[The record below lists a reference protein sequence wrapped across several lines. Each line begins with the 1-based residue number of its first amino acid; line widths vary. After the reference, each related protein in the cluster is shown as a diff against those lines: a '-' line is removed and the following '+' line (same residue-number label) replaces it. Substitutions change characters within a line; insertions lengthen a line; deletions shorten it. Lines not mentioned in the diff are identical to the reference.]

1 MIMKRYTLLAVSMGA
16 MFSAFAVDL
25 VTLNYGNNVVNGQTL
40 AIVGTESTFEL
51 EASLSVTLNGSA
63 QRTLK
68 VKRYEVLPVT
78 GTQNTFCWGECYLP
92 VDANAR
98 PTWVSDLSETLQPG
112 VLFNGFHAYY
122 YPTGTA
128 EMTKFRYVWFA
139 MDNPSDTAYVD
150 IIFDTRANA
159 VGQQELAATSTSLEV
174 FPNPATGSNL
184 TLRFNGVPANGQVS
198 WTLHNAL
205 GAIERQGSL
214 RNGQGDVVLS
224 LDGLAAGVYFAS
236 VVQGGRA
243 VATKRVVISR

>member
-1 MIMKRYTLLAVSMGA
+1 MITRYTLFACAMGA
-16 MFSAFAVDL
+16 MTSVLAVDL
-25 VTLNYGNNVVNGQTL
+25 VTLKYGNNVVNGQTL
-40 AIVGTESTFEL
+40 AIVGAASTYEL
-51 EASLSVTLNGSA
+51 DASLSVTLNGA
-63 QRTLK
+63 TQRSLK
-68 VKRYEVLPVT
+68 VKRYEVQPVT

-92 VDANAR
+92 VNANAR

-112 VLFNGFHAYY
+112 VLFSGFHAYY

-128 EMTKFRYVWFA
+128 EMTKFRFVWFA
-139 MDNPSDTAYVD
+139 MDDPTDTAYVD
-150 IIFDTRANA
+150 IIFDTRVNA
-159 VGQQELAATSTSLEV
+159 VGQQELAAATAGIEV
-174 FPNPATGSNL
+174 FPNPATGTNV
-184 TLRFNGVPANGQVS
+184 TLRFSGAPVTGQVN

-243 VATKRVVISR
+243 VATRRVVISR

>member
-1 MIMKRYTLLAVSMGA
+1 MTTRYTLLACAMGA
-16 MFSAFAVDL
+16 ISSVFAVDL

-40 AIVGTESTFEL
+40 AVVGAASTFEL
-51 EASLSVTLNGSA
+51 EASLSVTLNGDA
-63 QRTLK
+63 ERTLK
-68 VKRYEVLPVT
+68 VKRYEIDPVS

-92 VDANAR
+92 VDASAR

-122 YPTGTA
+122 YPTGT
-128 EMTKFRYVWFA
+128 ENMTKFRYVWFA
-139 MDNPSDTAYVD
+139 MDNPTDTAYVD
-150 IIFDTRANA
+150 IIFDTRVNA
-159 VGQQELAATSTSLEV
+159 VGQQEIAAATTGLEV
-174 FPNPATGSNL
+174 FPNPATGANM
-184 TLRFNGVPANGQVS
+184 TLRFTGVAANGQVN

-205 GAIERQGSL
+205 GSIERQGNL

>member
-1 MIMKRYTLLAVSMGA
+1 
-16 MFSAFAVDL
+16 
-25 VTLNYGNNVVNGQTL
+25 
-40 AIVGTESTFEL
+40 
-51 EASLSVTLNGSA
+51 
-63 QRTLK
+63 
-68 VKRYEVLPVT
+68 
-78 GTQNTFCWGECYLP
+78 
-92 VDANAR
+92 
-98 PTWVSDLSETLQPG
+98 
-112 VLFNGFHAYY
+112 
-122 YPTGTA
+122 
-128 EMTKFRYVWFA
+128 MTKFRYVWFA

-214 RNGQGDVVLS
+214 RNGQGDAVLS

-243 VATKRVVISR
+243 VATKRVVIGR